1 VIIVS
6 RECFGTFQLTKSYKG
21 ITMHQREK
29 VLELSH
35 LLLSKGQELPKPLI
49 KEAKRL
55 GIQLPSKPRKI
66 KEK

>member
-1 VIIVS
+1 VIIAS
-6 RECFGTFQLTKSYKG
+6 RDCLGRFYTPKDL
-21 ITMHQREK
+21 IMHQREK
-29 VLELSH
+29 VLEITE
-35 LLLSKGQELPKPLI
+35 LLLSRGQELPKPLI